1 MSNRFARP
9 TLATLDRYRSERD
22 ALLRAA
28 RANYDAHG
36 DAAVTL
42 ELLGQAREHQR
53 KVLWARKVLGAAAT
67 MPAAGLGTPG
77 GRP

>member
-1 MSNRFARP
+1 MSNRFARLTP
-9 TLATLDRYRSERD
+9 ATLDRYRSERD

-28 RANYDAHG
+28 RATYDAHG

-42 ELLGQAREHQR
+42 ELLDQAREPQR
-53 KVLWARKVLGAAAT
+53 KVRWARKILGAAAT

-77 GRP
+77 GLP

>member
-1 MSNRFARP
+1 MSNRFAQP
-9 TLATLDRYRSERD
+9 TLATLGRYRSERD

-28 RANYDAHG
+28 RATYDAHG

-42 ELLGQAREHQR
+42 KLLCQARERQR
-53 KVLWARKVLGAAAT
+53 KVLWARKALGLAAT